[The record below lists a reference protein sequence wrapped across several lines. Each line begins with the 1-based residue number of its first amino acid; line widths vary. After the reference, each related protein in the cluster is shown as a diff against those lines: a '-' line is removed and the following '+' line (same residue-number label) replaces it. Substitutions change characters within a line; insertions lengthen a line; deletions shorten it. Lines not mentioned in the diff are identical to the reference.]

1 MYLAFPSEYLAS
13 PSESNDDAY
22 DRRYSAD
29 YYNRRQVAF
38 QVQAGL
44 DFILNKHIR
53 IYDISTLEY
62 AQESLTRLLGS
73 SFLWHSSPLYAH
85 HSS

>member
-1 MYLAFPSEYLAS
+1 MYLAFPSE
-13 PSESNDDAY
+13 SNDGAY
-22 DRRYSAD
+22 DRRDCAD

-38 QVQAGL
+38 QVYAGL
-44 DFILNKHIR
+44 DVILNKHIL
-53 IYDISTLEY
+53 IYDISPLEY

-73 SFLWHSSPLYAH
+73 SFLWHSSPLYAR